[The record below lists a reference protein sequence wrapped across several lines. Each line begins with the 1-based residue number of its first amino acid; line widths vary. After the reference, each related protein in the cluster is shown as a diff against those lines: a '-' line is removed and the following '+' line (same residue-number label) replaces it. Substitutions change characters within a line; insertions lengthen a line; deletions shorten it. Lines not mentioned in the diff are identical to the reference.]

1 MLMRVIATFMLWL
14 LAWPAAAEVTVTFY
28 GKDGS
33 LSLTE
38 FVAPHAYVVL
48 QGRLDSGE
56 PVLRLVSFGAAEGGG
71 VEQLMR
77 SGPGVLT
84 DYAGS
89 EPPEGKAYLSIR
101 ISDAAFY
108 DLTKRMDWWATPA
121 GNSYNVYNRN
131 CVGFAAD
138 VAQRLGLR
146 TPRADT
152 WSPNGFLE
160 QMVAMNPPGSVP
172 GLLPAPVPFQGIG
185 ADPVAPAVSS
195 TAPTM

>member
-1 MLMRVIATFMLWL
+1 MIRFIAALMLWA
-14 LAWPAAAEVTVTFY
+14 LAWPAAADVVVTFY
-28 GKDGS
+28 GKDGD
-33 LSLTE
+33 LRLNR
-38 FVAPHAYVVL
+38 FVSPHAYVVL
-48 QGRLDSGE
+48 EGRLDSGE
-56 PVLRLVSFGAAEGGG
+56 PVLRMVSFGAAGGGG
-71 VEQLMR
+71 VEALMR
-77 SGPGVLT
+77 SGPGQLT
-84 DYAGS
+84 DYAGT

-131 CVGFAAD
+131 CVGFVAD

-160 QMVAMNPPGSVP
+160 SMVAMNPPGSVP
-172 GLLPAPVPFQGIG
+172 GLLPGPVPFQGIG

-195 TAPTM
+195 AAPTM

>member
-1 MLMRVIATFMLWL
+1 MARLITALLLWL

-28 GKDGS
+28 GKDGN
-33 LSLTE
+33 LSLTR
-38 FVAPHAYVVL
+38 FVSPHAYVL
-48 QGRLDSGE
+48 LEGRLDSGE
-56 PVLRLVSFGAAEGGG
+56 PVSRRVSFGAAGGGG
-71 VEQLMR
+71 VEALLR
-77 SGPGVLT
+77 AGPGVLT
-84 DYAGS
+84 DYTGS
-89 EPPEGKAYLSIR
+89 EPPVGKAYLSIR

-121 GNSYNVYNRN
+121 GNLYNVYDRN
-131 CVGFAAD
+131 CVGFVAD

-160 QMVAMNPPGSVP
+160 SMVAMNPPGSVP
-172 GLLPAPVPFQGIG
+172 GLLPAPVPFQGIE